1 MGCSNG
7 CTVRYTYFDGTYN
20 YDSPSL
26 VLMDEANPMAVT
38 TADRFSLQTSE
49 GCCGS
54 SIGDNSGTACAKV
67 YFYYAG
73 NPTTDP
79 TTEPTQFHC
88 ATHGCDDQLICN
100 EETGQ
105 CQRDCDILHIDE
117 FLDQCSNEWDSNAA
131 ALAAMDTSITT
142 NTADIATVTASA
154 ATNTAD
160 IAANS
165 ALIASNEAAITS
177 VTNTANTNTAS
188 ITTNTADIAANTAST
203 TTNAVD
209 IAANSNSIETNEQGI
224 SSNSAD
230 ITTNKNSIASNAAS
244 IAAIETEGI
253 SVESRLSAVESTPSR
268 LAIVS
273 AHSAAGNVDAVTD
286 LAQSGS
292 LTVGAKDVAIFTLG
306 AVNLILLT
314 SMAVVCCRKQRGSAK
329 YEAVSIA
336 SD

>member
-1 MGCSNG
+1 MASNSPPLG
-7 CTVRYTYFDGTYN
+7 DVYGEYGNLFGGAKYTSTAVDGECLLKFEVQVTDAWQTGSWISKIRYYFGAL
-20 YDSPSL
+20 P
-26 VLMDEANPMAVT
+26 A
-38 TADRFSLQTSE
+38 
-49 GCCGS
+49 
-54 SIGDNSGTACAKV
+54 
-67 YFYYAG
+67 
-73 NPTTDP
+73 
-79 TTEPTQFHC
+79 HC
-88 ATHGCDDQLICN
+88 AINGCDDQLTCN
-100 EETGQ
+100 AETGE

-117 FLDQCSNEWDSNAA
+117 FLDQCSSEWDSNAA

-188 ITTNTADIAANTAST
+188 IATNTANIAANAAST
-203 TTNAVD
+203 TTNAAD

-253 SVESRLSAVESTPSR
+253 SVESRLSAVESTLSR

-273 AHSAAGNVDAVTD
+273 AHSAAGNVDAATD

-306 AVNLILLT
+306 AVNLVLLT